1 MTQYLV
7 FIRTEDG
14 RLTNIGERRFDQL
27 PRKDEFVCVSKKQS
41 DFDYESLYKV
51 ICVLHVTSDKREIT
65 TNSGELYITPAKYE
79 PGLEMYFPDH
89 YVPD

>member
-1 MTQYLV
+1 MIQYLV

-27 PRKDEFVCVSKKQS
+27 PRKDEFVSVSKKQN
-41 DFDYESLYKV
+41 DFDHESLYKV
-51 ICVLHVTSDKREIT
+51 LLVLHVTSNKREIS

-79 PGLEMYFPDH
+79 PGLEMYFPDY
-89 YVPD
+89 YVSD